1 MKIDDRGFT
10 LVELIVSIAL
20 LGVIALAAAGFLV
33 TGTRTYASVNYSV
46 RLQYEGQLAM
56 SQIQNYVIDCSYGI
70 AWGTKSA
77 NDTAG
82 NKGLYIVNNSAAAG
96 SYDVYV
102 FKLDGDKLMLA
113 SGTKADFPTGENKFK
128 VVADNVTNFTVTAV
142 PTDGKVKS
150 INITLTMS
158 MGKKTYEA
166 TQTIALR
173 NNPVYSETYDGLFPT
188 T

>member
-1 MKIDDRGFT
+1 MKNNDHGFT
-10 LVELIVSIAL
+10 LVELIVSIAI
-20 LGVIALAAAGFLV
+20 LGVIAVAAAGFLLA
-33 TGTRTYASVNYSV
+33 GTRSYTNVNYAV
-46 RLQYEGQLAM
+46 RLQYESQLAM

-82 NKGLYIVNNSAAAG
+82 NNDLYIVNNTSEAG
-96 SYDVYV
+96 SYNVYV

-113 SGTKADFPTGENKFK
+113 SGTKAAFPADKFEI
-128 VVADNVTNFTVTAV
+128 VADNVTNFTVTAV

-173 NNPVYSETYDGLFPT
+173 NNPVYSGTYDGLFPT